1 MFTWIT
7 QGVSEPYL
15 STNHQEFKKKVSA
28 TYHGIPDKSIRERED
43 KTRQPKNTLHH
54 NTNHESSNPY
64 GTEEHSQEEFAI
76 PVFAREIMVTNLIT
90 SNMFLSIS
98 EGEEILNKHKI
109 KYLPIL
115 DRDKVIIGIVSQ
127 KDILQHTILLYRN
140 TPLEIEKAQLG
151 DIMKKKVLSGF
162 PDTAIREIAK
172 IMVEERVGCLPI
184 ISKDKS
190 ELIGIITRS
199 DILRSVMVHTS
210 LNLYV

>member
-7 QGVSEPYL
+7 QGVPEPYL
-15 STNHQEFKKKVSA
+15 STRHQEFKKKVSA
-28 TYHGIPDKSIRERED
+28 AYHGIPDKSIRERENSS
-43 KTRQPKNTLHH
+43 KPSRNSLHH
-54 NTNHESSNPY
+54 NSQSDSSNPY
-64 GTEEHSQEEFAI
+64 STDEHSQEELAV
-76 PVFAREIMVTNLIT
+76 PVFAREIMVTNPIT
-90 SNMFLSIS
+90 ASMFLSIS
-98 EGEEILNKHKI
+98 EGEEILNKNKI

-115 DRDKVIIGIVSQ
+115 NREKIIIGIVSQ

-190 ELIGIITRS
+190 ELVGIITRS
-199 DILRSVMVHTS
+199 DILRSVMVHTT

>member
-7 QGVSEPYL
+7 QGVPEPYL

-28 TYHGIPDKSIRERED
+28 TYHGIPDKSIREREG
-43 KTRQPKNTLHH
+43 KTRPQKNTLHH
-54 NTNHESSNPY
+54 NSNHESSNPY
-64 GTEEHSQEEFAI
+64 VAEDHSQEEFAI
-76 PVFAREIMVTNLIT
+76 PVFAREIMVTNPIT
-90 SNMFLSIS
+90 SNMILSIS

-190 ELIGIITRS
+190 ELVGIITRS